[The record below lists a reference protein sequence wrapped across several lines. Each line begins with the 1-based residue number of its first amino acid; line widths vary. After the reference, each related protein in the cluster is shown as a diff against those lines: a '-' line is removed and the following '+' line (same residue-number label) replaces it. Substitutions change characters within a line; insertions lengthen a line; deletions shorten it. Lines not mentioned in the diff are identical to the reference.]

1 MFSFKET
8 EFNLKLCSV
17 IPPGAPEF
25 LVYQSPVY
33 IFSFWLVHIVSR
45 MECDRK
51 EMCLERIC
59 CIEWL

>member
-33 IFSFWLVHIVSR
+33 IFSF
-45 MECDRK
+45 
-51 EMCLERIC
+51 
-59 CIEWL
+59 